1 MLLFLAMKRLGVRRS
16 QNKLPWFRTLLLS
29 RGAEISVRPDAVKLK
44 HGCTVAPS
52 IGGTCVVVKVVSTV
66 LLSNVR
72 LG

>member
-16 QNKLPWFRTLLLS
+16 QDKLPWFKTLSLS
-29 RGAEISVRPDAVKLK
+29 RGAEISVRPGAVKLK
-44 HGCTVAPS
+44 HGRTVAPS